1 MKNITIYLQISL
13 LLLVLLSCSNEPTIV
28 ESNSKKVQN
37 SEVFMQKNNYENQS
51 QSEISIYEI
60 ERPYYIE
67 SLDEEIS
74 ILFTIGI
81 SEEDD
86 DLHFFEVSENIL
98 NITGLSKNEL
108 ELEVIESTH
117 SDPENPN
124 EDLSPHA
131 KCIEGC
137 KDKYTDENGN
147 KKNGRGSCKANCWVD
162 TAIRVLDAGVPF

>member
-1 MKNITIYLQISL
+1 MKNITNYLQISL

-98 NITGLSKNEL
+98 NITGLSKAEL

-131 KCIEGC
+131 KCIEDC
-137 KDKYTDENGN
+137 KDKYTDEYGN
-147 KKNGRGSCKANCWVD
+147 KINGRGTCKANCWVD